1 MSIRQ
6 IDREGQPIDFV
17 LLGIRNM
24 GKEISLSEKKKWL
37 SASWALESNDP
48 MKVEKL

>member
-17 LLGIRNM
+17 SLGIRNM
-24 GKEISLSEKKKWL
+24 GKEISLSEKK